1 MRGLFRRDRF
11 EEAAES
17 LYRQIVAQARRPGF
31 FRDGGLPDTLDGRFD
46 LLVLH
51 VFLVMHRLKRD
62 QAQTAG
68 LSQALFDVL
77 FRDMDQSLRELGA
90 GDVGIGRRVRRM
102 AEAFYGRV
110 AAYEQGLTASGEGLA
125 SEGLASGG
133 LAGGGLEGAVERNLF
148 GHGPAEPAQVA
159 AQVAALAGYIRREA
173 AALARQEAAA
183 LLRGE
188 VVFGAAPDLRSSRS
202 RDFIRAV
209 DSR

>member
-1 MRGLFRRDRF
+1 MRGLFRRDPF

-31 FRDGGLPDTLDGRFD
+31 FRDCGLPDTLDGRFD

-125 SEGLASGG
+125 
-133 LAGGGLEGAVERNLF
+133 GGGLEGAVERNLF
-148 GHGPAEPAQVA
+148 GHGPAEPAQVDA
-159 AQVAALAGYIRREA
+159 QVDAQVAALAGYIRREA
-173 AALARQEAAA
+173 AALERQETAA

-188 VVFGAAPDLRSSRS
+188 VIFGAAPELRSS
-202 RDFIRAV
+202 
-209 DSR
+209 